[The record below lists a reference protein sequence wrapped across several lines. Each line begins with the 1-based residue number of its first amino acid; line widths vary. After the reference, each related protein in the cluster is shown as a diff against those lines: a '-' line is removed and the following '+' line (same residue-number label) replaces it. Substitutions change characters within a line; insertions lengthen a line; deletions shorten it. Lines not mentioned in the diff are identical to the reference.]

1 MQSMVLVGGI
11 QEWVNGGEEFTKL
24 VEEYQV
30 EAWRK

>member
-24 VEEYQV
+24 VEEAA
-30 EAWRK
+30 ED